1 MRELRSAG
9 PLGDCSPRGF
19 QAGGQSLCHHDN
31 WASLGSTSEGEE
43 PGTGRPPRWDGV
55 GSSRTHWFV
64 LRPLAAELL
73 GTSHHCHFLSPKAIF
88 WITSGLHT
96 CLPNLQ
102 LCLTHLS
109 DAPPAKR
116 NGHKMTGL
124 MAVMGQTI
132 PGRVLK
138 KVEEFLPGFLRKK
151 PEQKGGGEARG
162 PGAGMDMEAGV
173 QPFPEAVLEPALGGG
188 QSGRSASGRPRADP
202 SFYYTCHSWSQ
213 AVEARRHLPPLPLP
227 SPPSWLQQGE

>member
-1 MRELRSAG
+1 MDLWLVRELRSAG
-9 PLGDCSPRGF
+9 PLGDCSLRGF

-43 PGTGRPPRWDGV
+43 PGTGRPPRWDGA
-55 GSSRTHWFV
+55 GSSRTRWFV

-73 GTSHHCHFLSPKAIF
+73 GISHHCHFLSPKAIF

-109 DAPPAKR
+109 DAPLPQKKWAQAG
-116 NGHKMTGL
+116 NLYTLLLMTGL

-132 PGRVLK
+132 PG
-138 KVEEFLPGFLRKK
+138 
-151 PEQKGGGEARG
+151 
-162 PGAGMDMEAGV
+162 
-173 QPFPEAVLEPALGGG
+173 
-188 QSGRSASGRPRADP
+188 
-202 SFYYTCHSWSQ
+202 
-213 AVEARRHLPPLPLP
+213 
-227 SPPSWLQQGE
+227 